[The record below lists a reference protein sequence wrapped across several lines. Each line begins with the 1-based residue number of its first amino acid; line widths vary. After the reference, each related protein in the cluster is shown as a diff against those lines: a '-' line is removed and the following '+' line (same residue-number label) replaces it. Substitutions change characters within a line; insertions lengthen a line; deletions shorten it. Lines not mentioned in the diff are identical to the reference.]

1 MNSTATRTRK
11 LALCSAYV
19 VAAIAGVESYSH
31 IVAVTA
37 AHGQGVIMSHLYPF
51 SIDGVVLVGTLALAA
66 RRRNL
71 MAWVAVIA
79 GVVATLAA
87 NVAAAEPTLIGRA
100 ISAWPAVAFLISTE
114 IVLKGASRAAEIAAT
129 APAAADTALAAR
141 RSESARKAAATRRL
155 NAAKAAS
162 PAAKAAATRRARR
175 EGRSA

>member
-37 AHGQGVIMSHLYPF
+37 AHGQGVVMSHLYPF

-114 IVLKGASRAAEIAAT
+114 IVLKGASAPPRSPPPPRPPPTLPSPPSAASRRPSRPPQPAGRTPPSGPASRAR
-129 APAAADTALAAR
+129 PAR
-141 RSESARKAAATRRL
+141 RSRR
-155 NAAKAAS
+155 S
-162 PAAKAAATRRARR
+162 RP
-175 EGRSA
+175 